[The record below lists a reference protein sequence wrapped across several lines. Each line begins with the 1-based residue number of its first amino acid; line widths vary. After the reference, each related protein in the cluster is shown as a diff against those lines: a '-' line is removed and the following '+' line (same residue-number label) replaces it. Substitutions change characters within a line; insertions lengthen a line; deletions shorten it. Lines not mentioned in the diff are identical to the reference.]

1 MEFGVFVQRVE
12 IHDDSLVIRPMG
24 NTIGLRPPLII
35 TAAEIDELPGRFART
50 LRQAG
55 DRLGP
60 NIAAPPVAAPDPA
73 TEECSACA
81 DETGPVPPPATAA
94 TAAGSTNFPRPTI
107 APCAGA
113 SRRPFRCCRSPSAR
127 SVPSSPSSC
136 PSGWH

>member
-35 TAAEIDELPGRFART
+35 TAAEMDELPGRFARP
-50 LRQAG
+50 LRQVG

-81 DETGPVPPPATAA
+81 VETCFVPPSAPVLVSVLAPPSVRHFSHRASPA
-94 TAAGSTNFPRPTI
+94 PRDR
-107 APCAGA
+107 A
-113 SRRPFRCCRSPSAR
+113 RC
-127 SVPSSPSSC
+127 
-136 PSGWH
+136 